1 MQTIEQSPATAY
13 QRAERLTAEA
23 QDAIRSLRLSLRMML
38 LQLRQRGVTQKALA
52 DRVGVSQSRLSQ
64 WIGREAQTLDARA
77 VMRKFPE
84 VEQVWREVCDEC
96 E

>member
-1 MQTIEQSPATAY
+1 MQTIEQSPSITY
-13 QRAERLTAEA
+13 QRATRLTADA
-23 QDAIRSLRLSLRMML
+23 QDAIRNLRLSLRMML

-64 WIGREAQTLDARA
+64 WMGREAQTLDAMA
-77 VMRKFPE
+77 VMRSFPRI
-84 VEQVWREVCDEC
+84 EQVWREVCC

>member
-1 MQTIEQSPATAY
+1 MQTLNQSPASTY
-13 QRAERLTAEA
+13 QRATRLTAEA
-23 QDAIRSLRLSLRMML
+23 QDAVRNLRLSLRMMM

-77 VMRKFPE
+77 VMRSFPAI
-84 VEQVWREVCDEC
+84 EQVWREVCCEC
-96 E
+96 K

>member
-1 MQTIEQSPATAY
+1 MQTLNQSPATTY

-23 QDAIRSLRLSLRMML
+23 QDAVRNLRLSLRMML

-52 DRVGVSQSRLSQ
+52 NRVGVSQSRLSQ

-77 VMRKFPE
+77 VMRSFPAI
-84 VEQVWREVCDEC
+84 EQVWKEVCC

>member
-1 MQTIEQSPATAY
+1 MQTISQSPAITY
-13 QRAERLTAEA
+13 QRAARLTAET
-23 QDAIRSLRLSLRMML
+23 QDAIVNLRLSLRMML

-52 DRVGVSQSRLSQ
+52 NRVGVSQSRLSQ

-77 VMRKFPE
+77 VMRAFPRI
-84 VEQVWREVCDEC
+84 EQVWREVCGEC

>member
-1 MQTIEQSPATAY
+1 MQTLNQSPATTY

-38 LQLRQRGVTQKALA
+38 LQLRSRGVTQQALA
-52 DRVGVSQSRLSQ
+52 NRVGVSQSRLSQ

-77 VMRKFPE
+77 VMRAFPRI
-84 VEQVWREVCDEC
+84 EQVWREVCGEH
-96 E
+96 

>member
-1 MQTIEQSPATAY
+1 MQTIEQSPLTTYERAT
-13 QRAERLTAEA
+13 RLTTET
-23 QDAIRSLRLSLRMML
+23 QDAIRNLRQTLRTML
-38 LQLRQRGVTQKALA
+38 LQLRNKGVTQKALA

-77 VMRKFPE
+77 VMRSFPQI
-84 VEQVWREVCDEC
+84 EQVWREVCC

>member
-1 MQTIEQSPATAY
+1 MQTIEQSPSTTY
-13 QRAERLTAEA
+13 QRAERLTADV

-38 LQLRQRGVTQKALA
+38 LQLRNKGVTQKALA

-77 VMRKFPE
+77 VMRAFPA
-84 VEQVWREVCDEC
+84 VEQVWREVCC

>member
-1 MQTIEQSPATAY
+1 MLSQSPATTY
-13 QRAERLTAEA
+13 QRATRLTAET
-23 QDAIRSLRLSLRMML
+23 QDAIRNLRQTLRMML
-38 LQLRQRGVTQKALA
+38 LQLRSRGVTQKALA

-77 VMRKFPE
+77 VMRSFPAI
-84 VEQVWREVCDEC
+84 EQVWKEVCC

>member
-1 MQTIEQSPATAY
+1 MQAIEQSPATTY
-13 QRAERLTAEA
+13 QRATRLTAEA

-77 VMRKFPE
+77 VMRKFLA
-84 VEQVWREVCDEC
+84 VEQVWREVCCEC

>member
-1 MQTIEQSPATAY
+1 VQTLNQSPATTY
-13 QRAERLTAEA
+13 QRATRLTAET
-23 QDAIRSLRLSLRMML
+23 QDAVRNLRLSLRMML

-77 VMRKFPE
+77 VMRSFPAI
-84 VEQVWREVCDEC
+84 EQVWREVCC
-96 E
+96 EH

>member
-1 MQTIEQSPATAY
+1 MQTLEQSPATTY
-13 QRAERLTAEA
+13 QQAERLTAET
-23 QDAIRSLRLSLRMML
+23 QDAIRSRRLSLRMML
-38 LQLRQRGVTQKALA
+38 LQLRNKGVTQKALA

-77 VMRKFPE
+77 VMRSFPRI
-84 VEQVWREVCDEC
+84 EQVWREVCC

>member
-1 MQTIEQSPATAY
+1 MQTISQSPLSTY
-13 QRAERLTAEA
+13 QRATRLTAET

-77 VMRKFPE
+77 VMRSFPRI
-84 VEQVWREVCDEC
+84 EQVWREVCC
-96 E
+96 EH

>member
-1 MQTIEQSPATAY
+1 MQTISQSPSSTY
-13 QRAERLTAEA
+13 QRATRLTAET
-23 QDAIRSLRLSLRMML
+23 QDAVRNLRLSLRMML
-38 LQLRQRGVTQKALA
+38 LQLRKQGVTQKALA

-77 VMRKFPE
+77 VMRSFPAI
-84 VEQVWREVCDEC
+84 EQVWREVCC

>member
-1 MQTIEQSPATAY
+1 MQTLNQSPAITY

-23 QDAIRSLRLSLRMML
+23 QDAIRSLRQTLRMML
-38 LQLRQRGVTQKALA
+38 LQLRRRGVTQQALA
-52 DRVGVSQSRLSQ
+52 NRVGVSQSRLSQ

-77 VMRKFPE
+77 VMRAFPA
-84 VEQVWREVCDEC
+84 VERVWREVCC

>member
-1 MQTIEQSPATAY
+1 VQTIKQSPASAY
-13 QRAERLTAEA
+13 QRATRLTAEA

>member
-1 MQTIEQSPATAY
+1 MQTLNQSPFSTY
-13 QRAERLTAEA
+13 QRATRLTAET
-23 QDAIRSLRLSLRMML
+23 QGAIRSLRLSLRMML

-77 VMRKFPE
+77 VMRSFPAI
-84 VEQVWREVCDEC
+84 EQVWREVCC
-96 E
+96 EH

>member
-1 MQTIEQSPATAY
+1 MQTLEQSPSSTY

-23 QDAIRSLRLSLRMML
+23 QDAIRTLRQTLRMML
-38 LQLRQRGVTQKALA
+38 LQIRSRGLTQQAVA

-77 VMRKFPE
+77 VMRAFPA
-84 VEQVWREVCDEC
+84 VEQVWREVCCEC

>member
-1 MQTIEQSPATAY
+1 VQTIEQSPASAY

-23 QDAIRSLRLSLRMML
+23 QDAICSLRQSLRTML
-38 LQLRQRGVTQKALA
+38 LQIRGRGVTQQAVA

-77 VMRKFPE
+77 VMRAFPA
-84 VEQVWREVCDEC
+84 VEQVWREVCGE
-96 E
+96 

>member
-1 MQTIEQSPATAY
+1 MQTLNQSPATIY
-13 QRAERLTAEA
+13 QRATRLTAET

-38 LQLRQRGVTQKALA
+38 LQLRRRGVTQKALA

-77 VMRKFPE
+77 VMRSFPRI
-84 VEQVWREVCDEC
+84 EQVWREVCC

>member
-1 MQTIEQSPATAY
+1 VQTIEQSPATTY
-13 QRAERLTAEA
+13 QQAERLTAEA
-23 QDAIRSLRLSLRMML
+23 QDAIRSLRQSLRTML
-38 LQLRQRGVTQKALA
+38 LQIRGRGVTQQAVA

-77 VMRKFPE
+77 VLRAFPA
-84 VEQVWREVCDEC
+84 VEQVWREVCCEC

>member
-1 MQTIEQSPATAY
+1 MQTISQSPLSTY
-13 QRAERLTAEA
+13 QRAARLTAETH
-23 QDAIRSLRLSLRMML
+23 DAIRNLRLSLRMML
-38 LQLRQRGVTQKALA
+38 LQLRNKGVTQKALA

-77 VMRKFPE
+77 VMRSFPRI
-84 VEQVWREVCDEC
+84 EQVWKEVCC

>member
-1 MQTIEQSPATAY
+1 MQTLSQSPSSTY

-23 QDAIRSLRLSLRMML
+23 QDAVRSLRLSLRMML
-38 LQLRQRGVTQKALA
+38 LQLRQRGVTQKTLA
-52 DRVGVSQSRLSQ
+52 SRVGVSQSRLSQ

-77 VMRKFPE
+77 VMRSFPAI
-84 VEQVWREVCDEC
+84 EQVWREVCC

>member
-1 MQTIEQSPATAY
+1 MQTIEQSPATTY
-13 QRAERLTAEA
+13 QRATRLTAETH
-23 QDAIRSLRLSLRMML
+23 DAIRSLRLSLRMML

-77 VMRKFPE
+77 VMRSFPRI
-84 VEQVWREVCDEC
+84 EQVWREVCCGC

>member
-1 MQTIEQSPATAY
+1 MQTLEQSPSTTY
-13 QRAERLTAEA
+13 QRATRLTAET

-52 DRVGVSQSRLSQ
+52 NRVGVSQSRLSQ

-77 VMRKFPE
+77 VMRSFPRI
-84 VEQVWREVCDEC
+84 EQVWREVCCEC

>member
-1 MQTIEQSPATAY
+1 MQTLNQSPSSTY
-13 QRAERLTAEA
+13 QRATRLTAEA
-23 QDAIRSLRLSLRMML
+23 QDAVRNLRLSLRTML

-77 VMRKFPE
+77 VMRSFPQI
-84 VEQVWREVCDEC
+84 EQVWREVCGEH
-96 E
+96 